1 MAGKTNLRFVLFC
14 AYVDDSTLRG
24 QLSRTDLTLKLL
36 TLFFPLVLTRCYF
49 GMFVKKR
56 LSRPADIRFGQFKVC
71 GTCDCVL
78 QSHVTSF
85 GVGFHKLSV
94 AWRLPQPYVE
104 LVVRAYLGDLF
115 VIFAKK
121 CLSWPVD
128 IRFGQFEACGTC
140 DYVVQ
145 IHVVSLGV

>member
-1 MAGKTNLRFVLFC
+1 
-14 AYVDDSTLRG
+14 
-24 QLSRTDLTLKLL
+24 
-36 TLFFPLVLTRCYF
+36 
-49 GMFVKKR
+49 MFVKNP

-78 QSHVTSF
+78 QSHDKCF
-85 GVGFHKLSV
+85 RVGFHEPPE

-115 VIFAKK
+115 VLVANK

-145 IHVVSLGV
+145 SHVVSFGV